1 MRENDERRVSLSVE
15 EGVLS
20 MSLVSMRL
28 LRFRSMFVRSFVR
41 SFVHSLFLCNGSH
54 TSVDRVHGET
64 ALDMIEDECINAM

>member
-28 LRFRSMFVRSFVR
+28 LRFRSMFVRSFV
-41 SFVHSLFLCNGSH
+41 HSLFLCNGSH